1 MNLVLYDFFVHG
13 VWMFSWLMN
22 RVLYDFFVHECN
34 RAACG
39 KLCPVAVPPLLLS
52 RGTRAQLF
60 FCVTCKCGPLTIS
73 AFDKRPQ
80 RKAMHVGHSRLEIFH
95 HTAELQPSV
104 RVSEMARFIGTEVEH
119 IQTYVKSKQQ
129 PILFLTPP
137 AASTS
142 SITEML
148 SCCLGCGRA
157 LSSPEFS
164 YCCLQCKF
172 TWPVALIR
180 QEEEEEDEEEI
191 ELYERVSAKGPIA
204 LIQQEEEDEEEIE
217 LYERISASLTPQERS
232 DRFNAIMKRGCKC
245 ANGDSDC
252 NGRPVV
258 RQSGPNL

>member
-1 MNLVLYDFFVHG
+1 MNVVLYDFFVHG

-34 RAACG
+34 RETCG

-52 RGTRAQLF
+52 RGKRAQVF

-104 RVSEMARFIGTEVEH
+104 RVSEMARFLGTKVEH
-119 IQTYVKSKQQ
+119 IQTYVKNKQQ

-137 AASTS
+137 AASPS

-157 LSSPEFS
+157 LWSPEYSF
-164 YCCLQCKF
+164 CCLQCKF
-172 TWPVALIR
+172 TEPVAVIE
-180 QEEEEEDEEEI
+180 QEEEDEEDIELYLQEEEVDEEEI
-191 ELYERVSAKGPIA
+191 ELYERV
-204 LIQQEEEDEEEIE
+204 
-217 LYERISASLTPQERS
+217 SASLTPQERS

-258 RQSGPNL
+258 RQSGLN

>member
-1 MNLVLYDFFVHG
+1 ML
-13 VWMFSWLMN
+13 SWFMN

-34 RAACG
+34 RGTCG

-95 HTAELQPSV
+95 HTAALQPSV
-104 RVSEMARFIGTEVEH
+104 RVSEMARFIGTKVEH
-119 IQTYVKSKQQ
+119 IQTYVKNKHQ

-137 AASTS
+137 VASTS
-142 SITEML
+142 SMAEML

-157 LSSPEFS
+157 LWSPEFS
-164 YCCLQCKF
+164 FCCLQCKF
-172 TWPVALIR
+172 AEPMALA
-180 QEEEEEDEEEI
+180 
-191 ELYERVSAKGPIA
+191 V
-204 LIQQEEEDEEEIE
+204 QQEEEDEEEIE
-217 LYERISASLTPQERS
+217 LYERVSASLTPQERS